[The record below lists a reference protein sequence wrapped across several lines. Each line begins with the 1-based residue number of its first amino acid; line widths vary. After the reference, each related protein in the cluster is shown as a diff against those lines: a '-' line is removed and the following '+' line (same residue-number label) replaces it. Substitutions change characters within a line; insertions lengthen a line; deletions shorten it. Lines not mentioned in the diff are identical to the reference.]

1 MRRAVRGAG
10 MRRVGESPEVE
21 LGGRRE
27 ERDREPTLRA
37 LSAGL
42 LARVVVVVVEEEE
55 SMEEEEKGAPRARLV
70 VKKREEAEE
79 EEEEEV
85 FVRAIQKTWRRSHQT
100 TREGTK

>member
-1 MRRAVRGAG
+1 V
-10 MRRVGESPEVE
+10 VE
-21 LGGRRE
+21 LAGSRE

-42 LARVVVVVVEEEE
+42 LARVVRVVEEEE
-55 SMEEEEKGAPRARLV
+55 ESREEEEEDKGAPRARLV
-70 VKKREEAEE
+70 VKREEAEEE

>member
-1 MRRAVRGAG
+1 MRRLGA
-10 MRRVGESPEVE
+10 SPEVE
-21 LGGRRE
+21 LAGSRE

-42 LARVVVVVVEEEE
+42 LARVVGVVEEEE
-55 SMEEEEKGAPRARLV
+55 ESREEEEEDKGAPRARLV
-70 VKKREEAEE
+70 VKREEAGEE

>member
-1 MRRAVRGAG
+1 
-10 MRRVGESPEVE
+10 MRRVGASPEVE
-21 LGGRRE
+21 LGGSSE

-37 LSAGL
+37 LSAGP
-42 LARVVVVVVEEEE
+42 LARVVVVVEEEE
-55 SMEEEEKGAPRARLV
+55 SMEEEEEEEKGAPRARLL

-79 EEEEEV
+79 EEEEEEVV

>member
-1 MRRAVRGAG
+1 MRRL
-10 MRRVGESPEVE
+10 GESPEVE
-21 LGGRRE
+21 LAGSRE

-42 LARVVVVVVEEEE
+42 LARVVRVVEEEE
-55 SMEEEEKGAPRARLV
+55 ESREEEEEEDKGAPRARLV
-70 VKKREEAEE
+70 VKREEAEEE